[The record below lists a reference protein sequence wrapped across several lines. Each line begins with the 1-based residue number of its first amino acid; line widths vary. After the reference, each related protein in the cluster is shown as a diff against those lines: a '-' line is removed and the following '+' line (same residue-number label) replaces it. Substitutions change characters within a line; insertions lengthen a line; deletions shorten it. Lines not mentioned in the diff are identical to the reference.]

1 MKVNSIRFHIDSG
14 ISIFCKS
21 TEEEYNSLRYAIV
34 NYDIS
39 IISAPYKK
47 VQEQCKIYK
56 KVIQFQ
62 QPYFTLFFPL
72 DNIINPHESQISI
85 KSILF
90 FLNGSKRVNF
100 TINKT
105 YTFKELQKKTT
116 TIGKLHD
123 TIRENLQR
131 GRLSSQTKGSS
142 TKHSISPSIN
152 TEETKSLFVN
162 SLKQFKTEIQ
172 GSNLENLIKKK
183 GRALEFNLKN
193 FGISILCKLLLL
205 TKYVNNLVDNDFQED
220 LTEFVKLNLSNE
232 KLSEVLT

>member
-1 MKVNSIRFHIDSG
+1 MKVNSIKFHIDSG

-21 TEEEYNSLRYAIV
+21 TEEEYNSLRCAIV

-56 KVIQFQ
+56 KDFQFQ
-62 QPYFTLFFPL
+62 QYYFILFFPL

-85 KSILF
+85 KSISF

-116 TIGKLHD
+116 TIGKFHD
-123 TIRENLQR
+123 TYRENLQR
-131 GRLSSQTKGSS
+131 GRLSSQKKGSS
-142 TKHSISPSIN
+142 TKHSISPSTN
-152 TEETKSLFVN
+152 TEETKLFVD
-162 SLKQFKTEIQ
+162 SLKKFKNEVQ

-183 GRALEFNLKN
+183 GKALDFNLKN

-232 KLSEVLT
+232 KLSEVLI